1 MDEEVRSCVL
11 QQKIFRKGN
20 LYRRKN
26 SSEIVY
32 LLAQTSTSKDVFLLL
47 LIRVMEYIGRAYPLA
62 LFTHF
67 KTNFYS
73 IGIYRVL
80 RCVFLKNQNIVKVM
94 KWARPWSSLVVGD
107 LGWIGQSRK
116 MLCLC

>member
-1 MDEEVRSCVL
+1 MDEEVRRCVL

-32 LLAQTSTSKDVFLLL
+32 LLAQTSTSK
-47 LIRVMEYIGRAYPLA
+47 EYIERAYPLA

>member
-1 MDEEVRSCVL
+1 MDEEVRRCVI
-11 QQKIFRKGN
+11 QQKIFRKGS

-26 SSEIVY
+26 SSEIVF
-32 LLAQTSTSKDVFLLL
+32 LLARTSTSKDVFLLL
-47 LIRVMEYIGRAYPLA
+47 LLIRVMEYIECAYPIA
-62 LFTHF
+62 LLTNF

-94 KWARPWSSLVVGD
+94 KWARPESSLVVGD
-107 LGWIGQSRK
+107 LG
-116 MLCLC
+116 